1 MDRFT
6 EWRST
11 PKGAHC
17 PIPSSTETPMSPK
30 ISAAKSA
37 LSPCK
42 TGHLYLALTLLD
54 AIR

>member
-1 MDRFT
+1 MKLQDVL
-6 EWRST
+6 
-11 PKGAHC
+11 
-17 PIPSSTETPMSPK
+17 ILSS
-30 ISAAKSA
+30 AKSA